1 MSFWF
6 NTTEKNIQRIFH
18 RNNSRF
24 DMLRRL
30 IEVNG
35 FNKMAFFHGYD
46 DNVPTIIK
54 HGKQSSRYN
63 PVRDKARAPY
73 QDHSTYFKNTKTGVC
88 CLIYAPYYNADDI
101 RKEVEEWAEKWG
113 LKADVYD
120 AEKCY
125 YSKDTCL
132 VVIHLPATNVII
144 P

>member
-6 NTTEKNIQRIFH
+6 DTTEQNIQRIYH
-18 RNNSRF
+18 RDNSRF
-24 DMLRRL
+24 DMLRRS

-35 FNKMAFFHGYD
+35 FNKMAFFCGD
-46 DNVPTIIK
+46 DINIPTIIK
-54 HGKQSSRYN
+54 HGKHFPQYN

-73 QDHSTYFKNTKTGVC
+73 QDHTTYYKNTKTGVC
-88 CLIYAPYYNADDI
+88 CLTYAPYYNAEDI

-120 AEKCY
+120 ADKCW
-125 YSKDTCL
+125 YSKDTCF
-132 VVIHLPATNVII
+132 VVIYLPTTNVII